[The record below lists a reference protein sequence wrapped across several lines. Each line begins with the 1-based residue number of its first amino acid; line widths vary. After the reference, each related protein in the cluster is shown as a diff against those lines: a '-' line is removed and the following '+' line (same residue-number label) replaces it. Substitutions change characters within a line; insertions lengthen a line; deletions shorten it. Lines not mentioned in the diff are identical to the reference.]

1 LQYWDGSTWRDIVSG
16 SSIGATKRHT
26 FAALTAQRVRL
37 YVTSTVSSGSTGT
50 PTIHEFEVYQ

>member
-1 LQYWDGSTWRDIVSG
+1 VSG

-26 FAALTAQRVRL
+26 FAALTAQQVRL

-50 PTIHEFEVYQ
+50 PTISELEVYQ